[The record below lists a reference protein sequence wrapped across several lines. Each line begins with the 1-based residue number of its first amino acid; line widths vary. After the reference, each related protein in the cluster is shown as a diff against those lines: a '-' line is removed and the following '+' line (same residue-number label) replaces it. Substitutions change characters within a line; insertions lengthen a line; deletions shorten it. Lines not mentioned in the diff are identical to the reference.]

1 MSITMLDGTKKEERF
16 SGILV
21 EILEEI
27 EEALELL
34 KLEDMNIKPCR
45 NCGGCT
51 YKTPGVCIAKDD
63 TSIFMRNMVKTDRFG
78 VLTYISFGGYS
89 SVTKKA
95 IDKLALMGLPSFIV
109 YKGRLQHPFRY
120 PKENIRPNV
129 VIAITDGNSELEKQS
144 FKKLVEANALITMT
158 PFKLVF
164 IDANET
170 QEIIKQKLI
179 KAFKEVK

>member
-1 MSITMLDGTKKEERF
+1 MSITMLDGTKKDERF

-21 EILEEI
+21 ESLEEI
-27 EEALELL
+27 GEELELL
-34 KLEDMNIKPCR
+34 KLENMNIKPCR

-63 TSIFMRNMVKTDRFG
+63 TQIFMRNMVKTDRFS
-78 VLTYISFGGYS
+78 VLTHISFGGYS